1 LPSHESRATG
11 HELLAERREPNHST
25 FRPTNPLGHFFLAT
39 STVDEPSRALARRP
53 AFRAIVACAL
63 LALPSGL
70 VAHEVPAN
78 VAVQIYVR
86 PDGSKLH
93 LLIRAPLGAMR
104 DLDLPLKGPGYLDFS
119 RLASHT
125 NDAARVWIADYIR
138 LYEND
143 RELPEETIVATRV
156 SLPSDRSFVSY
167 DSALAG
173 VQSPPLSPDTE
184 VMWDQLR
191 LDVLMEVPITDERAR
206 FSIDPMLAHL
216 GVNTVSVLHF
226 ITPDGAER
234 VFQYDSNPGLVR
246 LDPRWHQAAARF
258 VALGFEH
265 ILDGFDH
272 LLFVLCLVVPIRR
285 LRPLVAVITS
295 FTLAHSITLIAS
307 ALGLAPS
314 ALWFPPLIETLIAVS
329 IVYMALENI
338 IGARLERRWLIAFG
352 FGLVHGFG
360 FAFAL
365 RESLQ
370 FAGAHLLTSLLAF
383 NVGVELGQL
392 LVIGIALPVLAGLFR
407 WVVAERVGVIVISAI
422 LAHSA
427 WHWMTARFAILREY
441 RFAWPALDA
450 SLLAGLLRGL
460 LLLLIVLG
468 VAWALSG
475 ILSRMARG
483 VPSGI
488 GNRES
493 GIGKPEKGITS

>member
-1 LPSHESRATG
+1 LAVPPVDAPSRSRAQ
-11 HELLAERREPNHST
+11 R
-25 FRPTNPLGHFFLAT
+25 
-39 STVDEPSRALARRP
+39 SRW
-53 AFRAIVACAL
+53 RAIGVGAL
-63 LALPSGL
+63 LLFPTGAID
-70 VAHEVPAN
+70 AHEVPAN

-86 PDGSKLH
+86 PHGDRLR

-119 RLASHT
+119 RLATQT
-125 NDAARVWIADYIR
+125 NDAARVWLADYIR

-173 VQSPPLSPDTE
+173 VFAPPLSAETE

-191 LDVLMEVPITDERAR
+191 LDALLEVPISDAGAR

-216 GVNTVSVLHF
+216 GVRTISVLHF
-226 ITPDGAER
+226 VTRDGAER

-246 LDPRWHQAAARF
+246 LDPRWYQAAATF
-258 VALGFEH
+258 VALGFQH

-285 LRPLVAVITS
+285 VRPLVAVITS
-295 FTLAHSITLIAS
+295 FTIAHSITLIAS
-307 ALGLAPS
+307 AMGLAPN
-314 ALWFPPLIETLIAVS
+314 ALWFPPLIEMLIALS

-338 IGARLERRWLIAFG
+338 IGAKLERRWVIAFG

-392 LVIGIALPVLAGLFR
+392 LVIAVALPILAGLFR

-441 RFAWPALDA
+441 RLAPPAVDA
-450 SLLAGLLRGL
+450 AMLAGLLRWL
-460 LLLLIVLG
+460 MLLLIVLG
-468 VAWALSG
+468 AAWALSG
-475 ILSRMARG
+475 TLSRLARPG
-483 VPSGI
+483 GRRVGGSGELE
-488 GNRES
+488 GTGS
-493 GIGKPEKGITS
+493 

>member
-1 LPSHESRATG
+1 M
-11 HELLAERREPNHST
+11 LA
-25 FRPTNPLGHFFLAT
+25 
-39 STVDEPSRALARRP
+39 
-53 AFRAIVACAL
+53 I
-63 LALPSGL
+63 PSGNTT
-70 VAHEVPAN
+70 AHEVPAN

-86 PDGSKLH
+86 PTGSTLR
-93 LLIRAPLGAMR
+93 LLIRAPLAAMR
-104 DLDLPLKGPGYLDFS
+104 DLDVPLKGPGYLDFS
-119 RLASHT
+119 RLGT
-125 NDAARVWIADYIR
+125 QMNDAARVWIADYIR

-143 RELPEETIVATRV
+143 QELPEETIVATRV

-173 VQSPPLSPDTE
+173 IHAPRLPDDTE

-191 LDVLMEVPITDERAR
+191 LDVELQVPITDEKSR
-206 FSIDPMLAHL
+206 FSLDPMLAHL

-226 ITPDGAER
+226 VTAAGVER

-246 LDPRWHQAAARF
+246 LDPRWYQAALRF

-285 LRPLVAVITS
+285 VRPLVAVITS

-307 ALGLAPS
+307 ALGLAPN

-338 IGARLERRWLIAFG
+338 IGAKLEKRWMIAFG

-370 FAGAHLLTSLLAF
+370 FAGSHLIMSLLSF

-392 LVIGIALPVLAGLFR
+392 LVIAIAIPVLAALFR

-427 WHWMTARFAILREY
+427 WHWMTARFAVLREY
-441 RFAWPALDA
+441 RFTWPAMDA
-450 SLLAGLLRGL
+450 SLLAGTLRGL
-460 LLLLIVLG
+460 MLLLIVLG
-468 VAWALSG
+468 VVWALSG
-475 ILSRMARG
+475 VLSRLAR
-483 VPSGI
+483 PMNPGI
-488 GNRES
+488 RNRES
-493 GIGKPEKGITS
+493 GIGS

>member
-1 LPSHESRATG
+1 MAD
-11 HELLAERREPNHST
+11 ST
-25 FRPTNPLGHFFLAT
+25 PE
-39 STVDEPSRALARRP
+39 EPSRSRARRGCARALAV
-53 AFRAIVACAL
+53 VAAL
-63 LALPSGL
+63 LSIPSGDI

-78 VAVQIYVR
+78 VAVQIYAR
-86 PDGSKLH
+86 PQGSTLR
-93 LLIRAPLGAMR
+93 LLIRVPMAAMR
-104 DLDLPLKGPGYLDFS
+104 DLDLPLRGPGYLDFS
-119 RLASHT
+119 RLGPQMT
-125 NDAARVWIADYIR
+125 NAARIWIADYIR

-143 RELPEETIVATRV
+143 QELPEETIVATRV

-173 VQSPPLSPDTE
+173 IHAPVLPPETE
-184 VMWDQLR
+184 VMWNQLR
-191 LDVLMEVPITDERAR
+191 LDVELQVPITSERSR

-216 GVNTVSVLHF
+216 GVSTVSVLHF
-226 ITPDGAER
+226 VTPDGAER

-246 LDPRWHQAAARF
+246 LDPRWFQAAARF

-285 LRPLVAVITS
+285 VRPLVAVITS
-295 FTLAHSITLIAS
+295 FTLAHSITLIAA
-307 ALGLAPS
+307 ALGFTPNT
-314 ALWFPPLIETLIAVS
+314 LWFPPLIETLIAVS

-338 IGARLERRWLIAFG
+338 IGPKLERRWIVAFG

-370 FAGAHLLTSLLAF
+370 FAGSHLLTSLLAF

-392 LVIGIALPVLAGLFR
+392 LVIALAIPVLAALFR

-427 WHWMTARFAILREY
+427 WHWMTSRFSVLREY
-441 RFAWPALDA
+441 RFTWPALDA
-450 SLLAGLLRGL
+450 SFVAGALRGL
-460 LLLLIVLG
+460 MLLLIVLG
-468 VAWALSG
+468 AGWAVSG
-475 ILSRMARG
+475 VLSRLAR
-483 VPSGI
+483 PAQPAI
-488 GNRES
+488 RNRES
-493 GIGKPEKGITS
+493 EISS

>member
-1 LPSHESRATG
+1 
-11 HELLAERREPNHST
+11 
-25 FRPTNPLGHFFLAT
+25 
-39 STVDEPSRALARRP
+39 
-53 AFRAIVACAL
+53 
-63 LALPSGL
+63 
-70 VAHEVPAN
+70 
-78 VAVQIYVR
+78 
-86 PDGSKLH
+86 
-93 LLIRAPLGAMR
+93 
-104 DLDLPLKGPGYLDFS
+104 
-119 RLASHT
+119 
-125 NDAARVWIADYIR
+125 
-138 LYEND
+138 
-143 RELPEETIVATRV
+143 
-156 SLPSDRSFVSY
+156 
-167 DSALAG
+167 
-173 VQSPPLSPDTE
+173 
-184 VMWDQLR
+184 
-191 LDVLMEVPITDERAR
+191 
-206 FSIDPMLAHL
+206 MLAHL

>member
-1 LPSHESRATG
+1 LADSSRDV
-11 HELLAERREPNHST
+11 P
-25 FRPTNPLGHFFLAT
+25 RPA
-39 STVDEPSRALARRP
+39 RARRH
-53 AFRAIVACAL
+53 ALSAIAAAAL
-63 LALPSGL
+63 LAFPSGNV

-86 PDGSKLH
+86 PDSATLR

-104 DLDLPLKGPGYLDFS
+104 DLVLPLRGPGYLDFA
-119 RLASHT
+119 RLGSEVAA
-125 NDAARVWIADYIR
+125 AARVWIADYIR

-143 RELPEETIVATRV
+143 QELPEETVVATRV

-173 VQSPPLSPDTE
+173 FLSPPLPAETE

-191 LDVLMEVPITDERAR
+191 LDVLLEVPISNPAAR

-216 GVNTVSVLHF
+216 GVRTVSVLHF
-226 ITPDGAER
+226 VTPDGAER

-258 VALGFEH
+258 VVHGFAH
-265 ILDGFDH
+265 ILGGFDH

-285 LRPLVAVITS
+285 TRPLIAVITS

-307 ALGLAPS
+307 ALGLAPN
-314 ALWFPPLIETLIAVS
+314 ALWFPPLIEMLIAVS
-329 IVYMALENI
+329 IVYMALENVV
-338 IGARLERRWLIAFG
+338 GANVQQRWIIAFG

-360 FAFAL
+360 FSFAL

-370 FAGAHLLTSLLAF
+370 FAGSHLITSLLAF

-392 LVIGIALPVLAGLFR
+392 LVIGIALPVLAALFR

-422 LAHSA
+422 LAHSG
-427 WHWMTARFAILREY
+427 WHWMTGRFAVLREY
-441 RFAWPALDA
+441 RFVRPALDA
-450 SLLAGLLRGL
+450 TLVAGLLRGL
-460 LLLLIVLG
+460 MLLLIVIG
-468 VAWALSG
+468 AVWALSG
-475 ILSRMARG
+475 ILPRLTRPG
-483 VPSGI
+483 VGQREPGISAEDATSGA
-488 GNRES
+488 
-493 GIGKPEKGITS
+493 